1 MKGETLAT
9 YPSKSNPNKEYEI
22 VRGND
27 GVTYCTCWQWK
38 LHRSCSHLDDYLSNQ
53 STYKVRQVKVAGK
66 KVTYLDLAEA
76 IKQAV
81 SELS

>member
-1 MKGETLAT
+1 MKGEVLTT
-9 YPSKSNPNKEYEI
+9 YASKSNPMKEYEI

-38 LHRSCSHLDDYLSNQ
+38 LNRTCSHLENYLSGQ
-53 STYKVRQVKVAGK
+53 QTYSVRKTKVAGK
-66 KVTYLDLAEA
+66 TVTYLDLQDA
-76 IKQAV
+76 INKAV